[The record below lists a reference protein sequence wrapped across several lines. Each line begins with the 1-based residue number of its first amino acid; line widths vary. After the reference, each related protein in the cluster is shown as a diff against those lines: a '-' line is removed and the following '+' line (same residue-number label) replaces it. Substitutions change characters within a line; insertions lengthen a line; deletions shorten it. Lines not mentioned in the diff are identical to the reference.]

1 MLYIYKA
8 MPDFKNSNGWDEL
21 KPAVLIFF
29 GITLSAAGIL
39 VPATVTVFP
48 EASIWIFSAGGASLL
63 TGIKLLF
70 EFRKSD

>member
-1 MLYIYKA
+1 M
-8 MPDFKNSNGWDEL
+8 WEEV

-39 VPATVTVFP
+39 VPSAVTAFP
-48 EASIWIFSAGGASLL
+48 EASIWIFSAGGVSLL

>member
-1 MLYIYKA
+1 MSNL
-8 MPDFKNSNGWDEL
+8 KNSTIWEEV

-29 GITLSAAGIL
+29 GIILSAAGIL